1 MKFKNILLSLL
12 LGLTVSGAVTAT
24 TETPAQDSMEDSGFS
39 ISAETDTTYRGMNIC
54 HLSDVDVT
62 NSK

>member
-12 LGLTVSGAVTAT
+12 LGLTVSGAITAT
-24 TETPAQDSMEDSGFS
+24 PETPVQDSMEDSGFS
-39 ISAETDTTYRGMNIC
+39 ISAETDTTYRRMNIC